1 MGCSETKPTSPNLP
15 VLTMI
20 FEPQNDT
27 QKDYCIK
34 IQQNFRH
41 ARSIK
46 YEIKS
51 FANSTFSIMFQING
65 TVHQIQ
71 NIFNE
76 NEYDN
81 TLQKLYELLD
91 QADTQAKP
99 DPNANNNNPNPA
111 QNPNPIPDQNPNP
124 IPNPDPNA
132 NQVVNA

>member
-1 MGCSETKPTSPNLP
+1 MGCNETKSTTPNLP
-15 VLTMI
+15 TLTMI
-20 FEPQNDT
+20 FEPQNET
-27 QKDYCIK
+27 QKAYCIK
-34 IQQNFRH
+34 IQQSFRH
-41 ARSIK
+41 AKSIK

-51 FANSTFSIMFQING
+51 FANSTFSIMLQING

-91 QADTQAKP
+91 QPDTQVNP

-111 QNPNPIPDQNPNP
+111 QNPNPV
-124 IPNPDPNA
+124 PNPDPNA
-132 NQVVNA
+132 NQVVVNA

>member
-1 MGCSETKPTSPNLP
+1 ML
-15 VLTMI
+15 
-20 FEPQNDT
+20 
-27 QKDYCIK
+27 
-34 IQQNFRH
+34 
-41 ARSIK
+41 
-46 YEIKS
+46 
-51 FANSTFSIMFQING
+51 QING
-65 TVHQIQ
+65 TIHQIQ

-81 TLQKLYELLD
+81 TMQKLYELLD